1 MSLRRS
7 SIADATTHAPQLD
20 LESGKQARLEEALD
34 EQAKSGRRH
43 MANHCG
49 QRSTEV
55 GIHRA
60 KTAVGQKGGQKSEAL
75 KNNQA

>member
-1 MSLRRS
+1 
-7 SIADATTHAPQLD
+7 
-20 LESGKQARLEEALD
+20 
-34 EQAKSGRRH
+34 

-60 KTAVGQKGGQKSEAL
+60 KTAVGQKVGQKSEAL
-75 KNNQA
+75 KTTRHKNPVTAK